1 MKKLF
6 LLPILAFLPLL
17 AHSDPVEIDGIYYN
31 LITKSGANVAEVTS
45 NPSKY
50 SGDIVIPPSVEY
62 NGTQYSVIKIC
73 DSAFSSCTSLTS
85 VTIPNSV
92 TDIGGNT
99 FQGCTS
105 LTSITIPNSVTSI
118 DGYAFDNCTSLTS
131 VTIPNSV
138 TSIGGGAFSH
148 CTNLT
153 SITIPNSVK
162 SIGGAAFSSCT
173 SLTSV
178 TIPNSVTSIVG
189 SAFENCTSLTSVT
202 IPNSITAIYGRTFG
216 NCTSL
221 ASVIIGSGIQ
231 RINNYAFVNCPDLT
245 HVYCHAANVPNAGD
259 NAFKDSY
266 PQYATLHVPDESV
279 ENYRNRS
286 PWSQFGTIIGL
297 SGGSEGSEKCAKP
310 TIGYSNNRLTF
321 SCETAGATCLYS
333 ITDDDVR
340 AGSGSELQLT
350 VTYHI
355 SAYATKS
362 GMQNSDVATATL
374 CWIDKEADFSTDISP
389 AAELKATPVLIQS
402 AGGTLTIQG
411 AADGIPISVFTTA
424 GMQAG
429 STVSRAGLATLNTT
443 LQPGSIAI
451 VRIGDRT
458 VKVLVE

>member
-6 LLPILAFLPLL
+6 LLPFLAFLPLL
-17 AHSDPVEIDGIYYN
+17 AHAFTGEVEIDGINYFIKTADN
-31 LITKSGANVAEVTS
+31 AAEVRAKD
-45 NPSKY
+45 PKY
-50 SGDIVIPPSVEY
+50 SGDIVIPPSVVY
-62 NGTQYSVIKIC
+62 DGVTCNVILIANN
-73 DSAFSSCTSLTS
+73 AFS
-85 VTIPNSV
+85 
-92 TDIGGNT
+92 
-99 FQGCTS
+99 GCTS

-118 DGYAFDNCTSLTS
+118 GDAAFSGCSSLTSITIPNSVTSIDGWAFQHCTSLTSVTIPNSVTYISRSAFYGCTSLTSVTIPNSVTSIGYQTFYGCTSLTSVTIPNSVTYIGDWAFYGCTSLTS

-138 TSIGGGAFSH
+138 TSIGGRAF
-148 CTNLT
+148 
-153 SITIPNSVK
+153 
-162 SIGGAAFSSCT
+162 A
-173 SLTSV
+173 
-178 TIPNSVTSIVG
+178 
-189 SAFENCTSLTSVT
+189 
-202 IPNSITAIYGRTFG
+202 
-216 NCTSL
+216 
-221 ASVIIGSGIQ
+221 
-231 RINNYAFVNCPDLT
+231 NCPDLAD
-245 HVYCHAANVPNAGD
+245 VYCLAVNVPSTEY
-259 NAFKDSY
+259 NAFNDSY

-279 ENYRNRS
+279 ENYKNRS
-286 PWSQFGTIIGL
+286 PWSEFGTIVGL
-297 SGGSEGSEKCAKP
+297 SGGSGESNKCAKP

-321 SCETAGATCLYS
+321 SCETTGATCQYS
-333 ITDDDVR
+333 ITDDDVK

-362 GMQNSDVATATL
+362 GMLDSDVATATL

-411 AADGIPISVFTTA
+411 AADGTPISVFTTA

-451 VRIGDRT
+451 VRIGEKS